1 MEPHAHAF
9 WLAHIDALTTI
20 GNLGCQRWVIEEME
34 SEGYITIEFP
44 YCDTAT
50 VTLTTMG
57 RAVIEEERVRI
68 NALKKL
74 PTPTGEL

>member
-20 GNLGCQRWVIEEME
+20 GNLGCYRWVIEEME
-34 SEGYITIEFP
+34 LEGYITIEFP

-50 VTLTTMG
+50 VTLTVEG
-57 RAVIEEERVRI
+57 RAVIEEEKVRI
-68 NALKKL
+68 AALKK
-74 PTPTGEL
+74 PSTQ